1 MLKLTKKTSDQSP
14 ELFKR
19 NQIRKL
25 TGVNVH
31 VQY

>member
-1 MLKLTKKTSDQSP
+1 MLELTKKTSDQSP
-14 ELFKR
+14 ELFQR

-25 TGVNVH
+25 AGVNVH